1 MCSGFS
7 WTERTTD
14 GRKKLRVVLFSL
26 GSMSNTSPFSRTNL
40 VGMSPPYRV
49 TCSPNIALSK
59 GLSGRT
65 GRVMCR
71 FWQVVVL
78 VLKYRT
84 RPSIWNANPMYA
96 YGLDSSVPAQK
107 YSGKLRSAV
116 FTAPALGF
124 PETARDGVCVADTV
138 ANTQASRSALCL
150 KESLFIASPHAPG
163 KLPRACTAATPTP
176 TSRAQS
182 ASAGCWAASLAAQ
195 NKTQPTTDSCGI
207 GPKVRL
213 SRELSRLSPMTMIC
227 SLGT

>member
-1 MCSGFS
+1 MCC
-7 WTERTTD
+7 
-14 GRKKLRVVLFSL
+14 
-26 GSMSNTSPFSRTNL
+26 SR
-40 VGMSPPYRV
+40 
-49 TCSPNIALSK
+49 
-59 GLSGRT
+59 
-65 GRVMCR
+65 
-71 FWQVVVL
+71 L
-78 VLKYRT
+78 VLCRIHLHSHEPIWSGCRRRIELPALRT
-84 RPSIWNANPMYA
+84 LHYQRA
-96 YGLDSSVPAQK
+96 YPVARGVS
-107 YSGKLRSAV
+107 V

-176 TSRAQS
+176 TSRAPS